1 MGWCVVAPGWWVGF
15 LILSGLP
22 GGLVVFLRRLAPLA
36 VVLCAF
42 LMYFAGP
49 GAVSGDEWQPITPE
63 ELKMT
68 SLPEAPGAPAV
79 ILYRQVDRD
88 DNARTGSEY
97 NYIRI
102 KVLTEEGR
110 KRADVEIPYIREQ
123 STIGGLRARTVRSD
137 GSVANFEGKAFDKTI
152 VKAKGV
158 KYLAKTLTLPDVQ
171 VGSIIE
177 YHYTYNMQENYVFDS
192 HWILSDELFTR
203 HAKFSLRP
211 NREFALR
218 WMWPIGLP
226 TGTTQPKQ
234 EPATGV
240 VRMESTNIPAFQV
253 EDYMPPQ
260 NELKFRV
267 DFQYSQEQFQDDPTK
282 FWRDRGKRLNGEA
295 EKFVGKSKAMEQVVT
310 QIVAASDTPEVK
322 AQKIY
327 ARVQRLKN
335 TSFEVQKS
343 EQEQKRDKTKE
354 AKNVEDLWRAQSGNG
369 AEITWLYLALVR
381 AAGIEAYPV
390 WVSSRNEYIFQPK
403 VMNAQQLNSNVV
415 MMKINGKP
423 VYCDPG
429 TALVPYGL
437 LPWYESGV
445 IGLKLDKD
453 GGSWVETTM
462 PLSSDSRV
470 VRKADLKLGD
480 DGTLTGK
487 VTVTYSGLE
496 ALTHRLE
503 MRNEDDAERKSYMED
518 LLKEYVPVGIEVQ
531 LKNQPEWK
539 SSSPTLTAE
548 YELKV
553 MGWASA
559 AGKRALV
566 PTGLFSATEKQVFEH
581 ANRVHPIYFHFP
593 FEKMDDITIQLPLGW
608 QVSAVPKPRENDQKA
623 AVYTLKVENEKGTL
637 HITRTLKNDM
647 VLLEPKFYPSLRGF
661 YQTVKSGD
669 EEQVM
674 VQPGAA
680 VAVQ

>member
-1 MGWCVVAPGWWVGF
+1 V
-15 LILSGLP
+15 S
-22 GGLVVFLRRLAPLA
+22 LRRVAPLA
-36 VVLCAF
+36 FMLCIS
-42 LMYFAGP
+42 LVYFAARP
-49 GAVSGDEWQPITPE
+49 LVVSGDEWQPITPE

-68 SLPEAPGAPAV
+68 AVAEAPGAPAI

-88 DNARTGSEY
+88 DNALTGNEY
-97 NYIRI
+97 NYVRI
-102 KVLTEEGR
+102 KILTEEGR
-110 KRADVEIPYIREQ
+110 KQADVEIPYFREQ
-123 STIGGLRARTVRSD
+123 GVIVSLRARTVRPD

-152 VKAKGV
+152 VKAKGM
-158 KYLAKTLTLPDVQ
+158 KYLAKTFTLPDVQ

-177 YHYTYNMQENYVFDS
+177 YHYTYNFTEHYIYDS

-226 TGTTQPKQ
+226 QGTTQPKL
-234 EPATGV
+234 EPSTGI

-267 DFQYSQEQFQDDPTK
+267 DFQYSEEQYQQDPAK
-282 FWRDRGKRLNGEA
+282 FWKERGKKLNGRVES
-295 EKFVGKSKAMEQVVT
+295 FTGKPKAMEQAVSQVVSP
-310 QIVAASDTPEVK
+310 SDTPEAK

-327 ARVQRLKN
+327 ARVQQLKN

-343 EQEQKRDKTKE
+343 EAEQKRDKTKE
-354 AKNVEDLWRAQSGNG
+354 AKNVEDVWRAQSGDG
-369 AEITWLYLALVR
+369 VQITWLYLALVK

-390 WVSSRNEYIFQPK
+390 YVSSRNEYIFQPK
-403 VMNAQQLNSNVV
+403 AMNAQQLNSNVV
-415 MMKINGKP
+415 MLKINGKA

-429 TALVPYGL
+429 TAFVPYGL
-437 LPWYESGV
+437 LPWGETGV
-445 IGLKLDKD
+445 MGLKLDKE

-462 PLSSDSRV
+462 PLSSESRI
-470 VRKADLKLGD
+470 VRKADLKLSD
-480 DGTLTGK
+480 DGELTGK
-487 VTVTYSGLE
+487 VTVTFSGLE
-496 ALTHRLE
+496 ALTRRLE
-503 MRNEDDAERKSYMED
+503 MRNEDDTERKSYMED
-518 LLKEYVPVGIEVQ
+518 QVKEYVPVGIEVE

-553 MGWASA
+553 QGWATA

-581 ANRVHPIYFHFP
+581 AGRVHPIYFHFP

-608 QVSAVPKPRENDQKA
+608 QVSSLPKPRTNDQKA
-623 AVYTLKVENEKGTL
+623 AVYMLTVENEKGTL

-647 VLLEPKFYPSLRGF
+647 VLLEAKLYPTLRAF
-661 YQTVKSGD
+661 YQVVKTGD

-680 VAVQ
+680 VAAQ

>member
-1 MGWCVVAPGWWVGF
+1 MLC
-15 LILSGLP
+15 IS
-22 GGLVVFLRRLAPLA
+22 LV
-36 VVLCAF
+36 
-42 LMYFAGP
+42 YFAARP
-49 GAVSGDEWQPITPE
+49 LVVSGDEWQPITPE

-68 SLPEAPGAPAV
+68 AVAEAPGAPAI

-88 DNARTGSEY
+88 DNALTGNEY
-97 NYIRI
+97 NYVRI
-102 KVLTEEGR
+102 KILTEEGR
-110 KRADVEIPYIREQ
+110 KQADVEIPYFREQ
-123 STIGGLRARTVRSD
+123 GVIVSLRARTVRPD

-152 VKAKGV
+152 VKAKGM
-158 KYLAKTLTLPDVQ
+158 KYLAKTFTLPDVQ

-177 YHYTYNMQENYVFDS
+177 YHYTYNFTEHYIYDS

-226 TGTTQPKQ
+226 QGTTQPKL
-234 EPATGV
+234 EPSTGI

-267 DFQYSQEQFQDDPTK
+267 DFQYSEEQYQQDPAK
-282 FWRDRGKRLNGEA
+282 FWKERGKKLNGRVES
-295 EKFVGKSKAMEQVVT
+295 FTGKPKAMEQAVSQVVSP
-310 QIVAASDTPEVK
+310 SDTPEAK

-327 ARVQRLKN
+327 ARVQQLKN

-343 EQEQKRDKTKE
+343 EAEQKRDKTKE
-354 AKNVEDLWRAQSGNG
+354 AKNVEDVWRAQSGDG
-369 AEITWLYLALVR
+369 VQITWLYLALVK

-390 WVSSRNEYIFQPK
+390 YVSSRNEYIFQPK
-403 VMNAQQLNSNVV
+403 AMNAQQLNSNVV
-415 MMKINGKP
+415 MLKINGKA

-429 TALVPYGL
+429 TAFVPYGL
-437 LPWYESGV
+437 LPWGETGV
-445 IGLKLDKD
+445 MGLKLDKE

-462 PLSSDSRV
+462 PLSSESRI
-470 VRKADLKLGD
+470 VRKADLKLSD
-480 DGTLTGK
+480 DGELTGK
-487 VTVTYSGLE
+487 VTVTFSGLE
-496 ALTHRLE
+496 ALTRRLE
-503 MRNEDDAERKSYMED
+503 MRNEDDTERKSYMED
-518 LLKEYVPVGIEVQ
+518 QVKEYVPVGIEVE

-553 MGWASA
+553 QGWATA

-581 ANRVHPIYFHFP
+581 AGRVHPIYFHFP

-608 QVSAVPKPRENDQKA
+608 QVSSLPKPRTNDQKA
-623 AVYTLKVENEKGTL
+623 AVYMLTVENEKGTL

-647 VLLEPKFYPSLRGF
+647 VLLEAKLYPTLRAF
-661 YQTVKSGD
+661 YQVVKTGD

-680 VAVQ
+680 VAAQ

>member
-1 MGWCVVAPGWWVGF
+1 V
-15 LILSGLP
+15 S
-22 GGLVVFLRRLAPLA
+22 LRRVAPLA
-36 VVLCAF
+36 FVLCIS
-42 LMYFAGP
+42 LVYFAARP
-49 GAVSGDEWQPITPE
+49 LVVSGDEWQPITPE

-68 SLPEAPGAPAV
+68 AVAEAPGAPAI

-88 DNARTGSEY
+88 DNALTGNEY
-97 NYIRI
+97 NYVRI
-102 KVLTEEGR
+102 KILTEEGR
-110 KRADVEIPYIREQ
+110 KQADVEIPYFRQQGVIV
-123 STIGGLRARTVRSD
+123 ILRARTVRPD

-152 VKAKGV
+152 VKAKGM
-158 KYLAKTLTLPDVQ
+158 KYLAKTFTLPDVQ

-177 YHYTYNMQENYVFDS
+177 YHYTYNFTEHYIYDS

-226 TGTTQPKQ
+226 QGTTQPKL
-234 EPATGV
+234 EPSTGI

-267 DFQYSQEQFQDDPTK
+267 DFQYSEEQYQEDPAK
-282 FWRDRGKRLNGEA
+282 FWKERGKKLNGRVES
-295 EKFVGKSKAMEQVVT
+295 FTGKTKAMEQAVSQVVSP
-310 QIVAASDTPEVK
+310 SDTPEAK

-327 ARVQRLKN
+327 ARVQQLKN

-343 EQEQKRDKTKE
+343 EAEQKRDKTKE
-354 AKNVEDLWRAQSGNG
+354 AKNVEDVWRAQSGDG
-369 AEITWLYLALVR
+369 VQITWLYLALVK

-390 WVSSRNEYIFQPK
+390 YVSSRNEYIFQPK
-403 VMNAQQLNSNVV
+403 AMNAQQLNSNVV
-415 MMKINGKP
+415 MLKINGKA

-429 TALVPYGL
+429 TAFVPYGL
-437 LPWYESGV
+437 LPWGETGV
-445 IGLKLDKD
+445 MGLKLDKE

-462 PLSSDSRV
+462 PLSSESRI
-470 VRKADLKLGD
+470 VRKADLKLSD
-480 DGTLTGK
+480 DGELTGK
-487 VTVTYSGLE
+487 VTVTFSGLE
-496 ALTHRLE
+496 ALTRRLE
-503 MRNEDDAERKSYMED
+503 MRNEDDTERKSYMED
-518 LLKEYVPVGIEVQ
+518 QVKEYVPVGIEVE

-553 MGWASA
+553 QGWATA

-581 ANRVHPIYFHFP
+581 AGRVHPIYFHFP

-608 QVSAVPKPRENDQKA
+608 QVSSLPKPRSNDQKA
-623 AVYTLKVENEKGTL
+623 AVYTLTVENEKGTL
-637 HITRTLKNDM
+637 HINADAEERHGVVGSEALSDAAG
-647 VLLEPKFYPSLRGF
+647 VL
-661 YQTVKSGD
+661 SGG
-669 EEQVM
+669 EN
-674 VQPGAA
+674 G
-680 VAVQ
+680 

>member
-1 MGWCVVAPGWWVGF
+1 V
-15 LILSGLP
+15 S
-22 GGLVVFLRRLAPLA
+22 LRRVAPLA
-36 VVLCAF
+36 FVLCIS
-42 LMYFAGP
+42 LVYFAARP
-49 GAVSGDEWQPITPE
+49 LVVSGDEWQPITPE

-68 SLPEAPGAPAV
+68 AVAEAPGAPAI

-88 DNARTGSEY
+88 DNALTGNEY
-97 NYIRI
+97 NYVRI
-102 KVLTEEGR
+102 KILTEEGR
-110 KRADVEIPYIREQ
+110 KQADVEIPYFREQ
-123 STIGGLRARTVRSD
+123 GVIVSLRARTVRPD

-152 VKAKGV
+152 VKAKGM
-158 KYLAKTLTLPDVQ
+158 KYLAKTFTLPDVQ

-177 YHYTYNMQENYVFDS
+177 YHYTCNFTEHYIYDS

-226 TGTTQPKQ
+226 QGTTQPKL
-234 EPATGV
+234 EPSTGI

-267 DFQYSQEQFQDDPTK
+267 DFQYSEEQYQQDPAK
-282 FWRDRGKRLNGEA
+282 FWKERGKKLNGRVES
-295 EKFVGKSKAMEQVVT
+295 FTGKPKAMEQAVSQVVSP
-310 QIVAASDTPEVK
+310 SDTPEAK

-327 ARVQRLKN
+327 ARVQQLKN

-343 EQEQKRDKTKE
+343 EAEQKRDKTKE
-354 AKNVEDLWRAQSGNG
+354 AKNVEDVWRAQSGDG
-369 AEITWLYLALVR
+369 VQITWLYLALVK

-390 WVSSRNEYIFQPK
+390 YVSSRNEYIFQPK
-403 VMNAQQLNSNVV
+403 AMNAQQLNSNVV
-415 MMKINGKP
+415 MLKINGKA

-429 TALVPYGL
+429 TAFVPYGL
-437 LPWYESGV
+437 LPWGETGV
-445 IGLKLDKD
+445 MGLKLDKE

-462 PLSSDSRV
+462 PLSSESRI
-470 VRKADLKLGD
+470 VRKADLKLSD
-480 DGTLTGK
+480 DGELTGK
-487 VTVTYSGLE
+487 VTVTFSGLE
-496 ALTHRLE
+496 ALTRRLE
-503 MRNEDDAERKSYMED
+503 MRNEDDTERKSYMED
-518 LLKEYVPVGIEVQ
+518 QVKEYVPVGIEVE

-553 MGWASA
+553 QGWATA

-581 ANRVHPIYFHFP
+581 AGRVHPIYFHFP

-608 QVSAVPKPRENDQKA
+608 QVSSLPKPRTNDQKA
-623 AVYTLKVENEKGTL
+623 AVYMLTVENEKGTL

-647 VLLEPKFYPSLRGF
+647 VLLEAKLYPTLRAF
-661 YQTVKSGD
+661 YQVVKTGD

-680 VAVQ
+680 VAAQ

>member
-1 MGWCVVAPGWWVGF
+1 
-15 LILSGLP
+15 
-22 GGLVVFLRRLAPLA
+22 
-36 VVLCAF
+36 VLCIS
-42 LMYFAGP
+42 LVYFAARP
-49 GAVSGDEWQPITPE
+49 LVVSGDEWQPITPE

-68 SLPEAPGAPAV
+68 AVAEAPGAPAI
-79 ILYRQVDRD
+79 ILYRQADRD
-88 DNARTGSEY
+88 DNALTGNEY
-97 NYIRI
+97 NYVRI
-102 KVLTEEGR
+102 KILTEEGR
-110 KRADVEIPYIREQ
+110 KQADVEIPYFRQQGVIV
-123 STIGGLRARTVRSD
+123 SLRARTVRPD

-152 VKAKGV
+152 VKAKGM
-158 KYLAKTLTLPDVQ
+158 KYLAKTFTLPDVQ

-177 YHYTYNMQENYVFDS
+177 YHYTYNFTEHYIYDS

-226 TGTTQPKQ
+226 QGTTQPKL
-234 EPATGV
+234 EPSTGI

-267 DFQYSQEQFQDDPTK
+267 DFQYSEEQYQEDPAK
-282 FWRDRGKRLNGEA
+282 FWKERGKKLNGRVES
-295 EKFVGKSKAMEQVVT
+295 FTGKTKAMEQAVSQVVSP
-310 QIVAASDTPEVK
+310 SDTPEAK

-327 ARVQRLKN
+327 ARVQQLKN

-343 EQEQKRDKTKE
+343 EAEQKRDKTKE
-354 AKNVEDLWRAQSGNG
+354 AKNVEDVWRAQSGDG
-369 AEITWLYLALVR
+369 VQITWLYLALVK

-390 WVSSRNEYIFQPK
+390 YVSSRNEYIFQPK
-403 VMNAQQLNSNVV
+403 AMNAQQLNSNVV
-415 MMKINGKP
+415 MLKINGKA

-429 TALVPYGL
+429 TAFVPYGL
-437 LPWYESGV
+437 LPWGETGV
-445 IGLKLDKD
+445 MGLKLDKE

-462 PLSSDSRV
+462 PLSSESRI
-470 VRKADLKLGD
+470 VRKADLKLSD
-480 DGTLTGK
+480 DGELTGK
-487 VTVTYSGLE
+487 VTVTFSGLE
-496 ALTHRLE
+496 ALTRRLE
-503 MRNEDDAERKSYMED
+503 MRNEDDTERKSYMED
-518 LLKEYVPVGIEVQ
+518 QVKEYVPVGIEVE

-553 MGWASA
+553 QGWATA

-581 ANRVHPIYFHFP
+581 AGRVHPIYFHFP
-593 FEKMDDITIQLPLGW
+593 FEKMDDITIQLPVGW
-608 QVSAVPKPRENDQKA
+608 QVSSLPKPRSNDQKA
-623 AVYTLKVENEKGTL
+623 AVYTLTVENEKGTL

-647 VLLEPKFYPSLRGF
+647 VLLEAKLYPTLRAF
-661 YQTVKSGD
+661 YQVVKTGD

>member
-1 MGWCVVAPGWWVGF
+1 V
-15 LILSGLP
+15 S
-22 GGLVVFLRRLAPLA
+22 LRRVAPLA
-36 VVLCAF
+36 FVLCIS
-42 LMYFAGP
+42 LVYFAARP
-49 GAVSGDEWQPITPE
+49 LVVSGDEWQPITPE

-68 SLPEAPGAPAV
+68 AVAEAPGAPAI
-79 ILYRQVDRD
+79 ILYRQADRD
-88 DNARTGSEY
+88 DNALTGNEY
-97 NYIRI
+97 NYVRI
-102 KVLTEEGR
+102 KILTEEGR
-110 KRADVEIPYIREQ
+110 KQADVEIPYFRQQGVIV
-123 STIGGLRARTVRSD
+123 SLRARTVRPD

-152 VKAKGV
+152 VKAKGM
-158 KYLAKTLTLPDVQ
+158 KYLAKTFTLPDVQ

-177 YHYTYNMQENYVFDS
+177 YHYTYNFTEHYIYDS

-226 TGTTQPKQ
+226 QGTTQPKL
-234 EPATGV
+234 EPSTGI

-267 DFQYSQEQFQDDPTK
+267 DFQYSEEQYQEDPAK
-282 FWRDRGKRLNGEA
+282 FWKERGKKLNGRVES
-295 EKFVGKSKAMEQVVT
+295 FTGKTKAMEQAVSQVVSP
-310 QIVAASDTPEVK
+310 SDTPEAK

-327 ARVQRLKN
+327 ARVQQLKN

-343 EQEQKRDKTKE
+343 EAEQKRDKTKE
-354 AKNVEDLWRAQSGNG
+354 AKNVEDVWRAQSGDG
-369 AEITWLYLALVR
+369 VQITWLYLALVK

-390 WVSSRNEYIFQPK
+390 YVSSRNEYIFQPK
-403 VMNAQQLNSNVV
+403 AMNAQQLNSNVV
-415 MMKINGKP
+415 MLKINGKA

-429 TALVPYGL
+429 TAFVPYGL
-437 LPWYESGV
+437 LPWGETGV
-445 IGLKLDKD
+445 MGLKLDKE

-462 PLSSDSRV
+462 PLSSESRI
-470 VRKADLKLGD
+470 VRKADLKLSD
-480 DGTLTGK
+480 DGELTGK
-487 VTVTYSGLE
+487 VTVTFSGLE
-496 ALTHRLE
+496 ALTRRLE
-503 MRNEDDAERKSYMED
+503 MRNEDDTERKSYMED
-518 LLKEYVPVGIEVQ
+518 QVKEYVPVGIEVE

-553 MGWASA
+553 QGWATA

-581 ANRVHPIYFHFP
+581 AGRVHPIYFHFP

-608 QVSAVPKPRENDQKA
+608 QVSSLPKPRSNDQKA
-623 AVYTLKVENEKGTL
+623 AVYTLTVENEKGTL

-647 VLLEPKFYPSLRGF
+647 VLLEAKLYPTLRAF
-661 YQTVKSGD
+661 YQVVKTGD